1 MRVIRLI
8 ARGYLFIQKAFRRL
22 KMLLLRY
29 AFEAHGRHFIFD
41 PDGLF
46 SFENIRVGDD
56 CTIGFGSILLASESR
71 IIFGDKVMLGPS
83 VVIIGGNHNTTV
95 VGKYMYDVK
104 EKRPQDDEDVILED
118 DVWIGSRATI
128 LKGVRI
134 GRGAIVAA
142 GAVVIKNVMPYS
154 IVGGCPAKQISTRFS
169 SLDLLLDHERALYP
183 PDQRLDETLLQKI
196 YE

>member
-1 MRVIRLI
+1 MQLIRLI
-8 ARGYLFIQKAFRRL
+8 ARGYLLVQKIFRRL
-22 KMLLLRY
+22 KMLLLRN
-29 AFEAHGRHFIFD
+29 AFYAHGQNFIFD
-41 PDGLF
+41 PDGLY
-46 SFENIRVGDD
+46 SYENIQVGDH

-83 VVIIGGNHNTTV
+83 VVIIGGNHNTAV
-95 VGKYMYDVK
+95 VGEYMYDVK

-118 DVWIGSRATI
+118 DVWVGSRATI

-142 GAVVIKNVMPYS
+142 GALVTKDVLPYS

-169 SLDLLLDHERALYP
+169 SLDILVKHEKALYP
-183 PDQRLDETLLQKI
+183 PSQQLSQTLLQRI